1 MPLKMTIGSITNNL
15 DKNDDFDDDFDDALM
30 RHNDVTAWH
39 HQTLK

>member
-1 MPLKMTIGSITNNL
+1 MAIGSISNDL
-15 DKNDDFDDDFDDALM
+15 DENDDFDDALT